1 MRIALLFFLVLRGL
15 WAQPLVMKPKEALVP
30 CGQTIQFRIPG
41 QDPKSFRWQAD
52 RGKVDETGLFTA
64 PSQFGPCRVTAN
76 EWQDVNRSV
85 SAEVQAVEIHLR
97 SQPEIFLKPR
107 EEGRIQIQL
116 DFRGGEMDRKLLWA
130 FLSPNPDEAD
140 AERARPVIHDG
151 RVDATGWLRAP
162 SAEGSYAVRI
172 TLATD
177 PRISTT
183 TLVRVFKPRPGRV
196 NESGEPVVVTV
207 QPAKVEANA
216 GDFTPF
222 SIMVSGAE
230 VQQTTWSVVEGPKD
244 GEVGEQGVFRASSP
258 GTYRLRATSVAYPEC
273 WGEAEVMVKSSVQG
287 VLKAEDAPKEEHV
300 GAKVVPGLKGGYILL
315 GGWTGTQPS
324 GDVFLLDLEA
334 KTLKAHMSLQV
345 PRTRCLATRLSD
357 GTWLVSG
364 GIGGNGKAPLR
375 ETERL
380 DIERKASWR
389 VGSPRWFHIGGVLQA
404 LPNGRAL
411 LVGGCEPGGQP
422 CGAEIFDPATAT
434 FRILDERPWP
444 RHCASQA
451 LKDGRILI
459 LGGELNGRAVA
470 LMWSFDPG
478 KDTFTPFG
486 KLAQARSRF
495 TITLQWDEKE
505 AVVMGGRGAEGTLAT
520 VERVDLTKGTS
531 SPGGRLTEPRERH
544 AALLLPTG
552 QTLVFGGGKGTQSSK
567 ILEDWNPDGNTATIR
582 DRMELGAWLPVLYL
596 NPDGGVFVNG
606 LADPAPTKVALPAI
620 WHLWD

>member
-1 MRIALLFFLVLRGL
+1 MRIALLIFLVLRGL

-30 CGQTIQFRIPG
+30 CGQTIQFRIAG
-41 QDPKSFRWQAD
+41 QDPKSFRWHAD
-52 RGKVDETGLFTA
+52 RGRIDETGLFTA

-85 SAEVQAVEIHLR
+85 SAEVHAVEVHLR
-97 SQPEIFLKPR
+97 SQPEILLKPR

-116 DFRGGEMDRKLLWA
+116 DFRGGEMDRKLIWS
-130 FLSPNPDEAD
+130 FTSPDPNDLD
-140 AERARPVIHDG
+140 AERPKPVIHDG

-162 SAEGSYAVRI
+162 SSEGTYPIRI

-177 PRISTT
+177 ARISTT

-207 QPAKVEANA
+207 HPAKAEADA
-216 GDFTPF
+216 GAFTF
-222 SIMVSGAE
+222 LTVMISGAE
-230 VQQTTWSVVEGPKD
+230 VQQTTLSIVEGPKD
-244 GEVGEQGVFRASSP
+244 GEVGEDGIFRASSP
-258 GTYRLRATSVAYPEC
+258 GTYRVRATSLAYPEC
-273 WGEAEVMVKSSVQG
+273 WGEAEVMVKPSVQG

-300 GAKVVPGLKGGYILL
+300 GAKVVAASKGGYILL
-315 GGWTGTQPS
+315 GGWTGTKAS
-324 GDVFLLDLEA
+324 SDVFHLDLEA
-334 KTLKAHMSLQV
+334 KTLKIHMSLQV

-357 GTWLVSG
+357 GTWLVQG
-364 GIGGNGKAPLR
+364 GIGGNGKAPLL
-375 ETERL
+375 EAERL
-380 DIERKASWR
+380 DFDRKASWR
-389 VGSPRWFHIGGVLQA
+389 VGNPRWYHIGGVLQA
-404 LPNGRAL
+404 LPDGRAL

-422 CGAEIFDPATAT
+422 SGAEIFDSVTGT
-434 FRILDERPWP
+434 FRTLEERQWP
-444 RHCASQA
+444 RHSASQV

-478 KDTFTPFG
+478 MDTFTPIG
-486 KLAQARSRF
+486 KFAQARSRF
-495 TITLQWDEKE
+495 TATLLWDEKE
-505 AVVMGGRGAEGTLAT
+505 AVVIGGRGVEGTLST
-520 VERVDLTKGTS
+520 VERIDLSKGTS

-544 AALLLPTG
+544 AALFLPTG

-567 ILEDWNPDGNTATIR
+567 IIENWDPDGNTANIR

-620 WHLWD
+620 WQLWD